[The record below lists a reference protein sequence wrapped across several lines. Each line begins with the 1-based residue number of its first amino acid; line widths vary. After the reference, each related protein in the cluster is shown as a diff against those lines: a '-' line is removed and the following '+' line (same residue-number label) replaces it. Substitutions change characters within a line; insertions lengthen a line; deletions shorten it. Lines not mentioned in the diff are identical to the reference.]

1 MMAMKPNYCVYTVL
15 IGDYEQLN
23 EQPIRKDSSIDFFCF
38 TDNRTL
44 VSESWNIIYIDPIF
58 PMDSVRSARLVKICP
73 HRFLKAYD
81 ESLYIDNSMVL
92 KQTPE
97 EIYGE
102 LMQDGNTDL
111 VVLNHNYRKTVLDEF
126 AAVIQLQYDNLNTIL
141 EQLNAYS
148 LVCPDVLDETPIQ
161 SGFLFRKHN
170 DDNVIVTMED
180 WLGQVF
186 RYSRRDQLSVN
197 YCLRKSN
204 LRVRKIDCDVFNS
217 KYFRYPVG
225 GGRDPERTKRI
236 GALSTISSYLI
247 KTQQM
252 AEIERLKSKLKEYL
266 DQEKT
271 MQALT
276 AQVAEIVNS
285 KTWKIA
291 LIFHRIR
298 VRIAPPNSRRARGFQ
313 RLYKLLVF
321 PIININRNRKL
332 EIDMALVRTSGL
344 FDENWYLSNNPD
356 VVAAKIDP
364 VRHYLLF
371 GGFEGRDPGPQFS
384 SSWYLATYDDVRK
397 AGINPLYHYLKSGKK
412 EGRATQ
418 TIHIVQMLSKQLPK
432 NEQPVY
438 LYLDLMKKC
447 LTDIIYADAQE
458 QPNLLAQPFD
468 ESQRMEG
475 LDWPAYAH
483 TMIGKKRLDNIQFCV
498 EDIIQRQIPG
508 DLIETGVWRGGATIF
523 MRAILKA
530 YNIMDRNVWVAD
542 SFEGLP
548 HPNPEDYPADA
559 GDRLNE
565 FKELAVSMEQV
576 QFNFAKYGLLDQQV
590 KFLKGWFRDTLPAAP
605 IEKIAVLRLD
615 GDMYESTMDALNAL
629 YPKLG
634 IGGYLIVD
642 DYGAI
647 PSCKK
652 AINDYREKHQIL
664 DEIIPIDWTGIF
676 WKKGH

>member
-1 MMAMKPNYCVYTVL
+1 M
-15 IGDYEQLN
+15 EH
-23 EQPIRKDSSIDFFCF
+23 
-38 TDNRTL
+38 
-44 VSESWNIIYIDPIF
+44 
-58 PMDSVRSARLVKICP
+58 SV
-73 HRFLKAYD
+73 
-81 ESLYIDNSMVL
+81 
-92 KQTPE
+92 
-97 EIYGE
+97 
-102 LMQDGNTDL
+102 
-111 VVLNHNYRKTVLDEF
+111 
-126 AAVIQLQYDNLNTIL
+126 
-141 EQLNAYS
+141 
-148 LVCPDVLDETPIQ
+148 
-161 SGFLFRKHN
+161 
-170 DDNVIVTMED
+170 
-180 WLGQVF
+180 
-186 RYSRRDQLSVN
+186 
-197 YCLRKSN
+197 
-204 LRVRKIDCDVFNS
+204 
-217 KYFRYPVG
+217 
-225 GGRDPERTKRI
+225 
-236 GALSTISSYLI
+236 
-247 KTQQM
+247 
-252 AEIERLKSKLKEYL
+252 
-266 DQEKT
+266 
-271 MQALT
+271 QALT
-276 AQVAEIVNS
+276 AKVAEEGQSAQLLTAKVAEIVNS
-285 KTWKIA
+285 KAWKIA
-291 LIFHRIR
+291 LFFRRIR
-298 VRIAPPNSRRARGFQ
+298 VRIAPANSSRAHGLQ
-313 RLYKLLVF
+313 RLYKLIVF

-332 EIDMALVRTSGL
+332 EMDMALIRTSGL

-356 VVAAKIDP
+356 VVAAKVDP
-364 VRHYLLF
+364 LRHYLLF

-384 SSWYLATYDDVRK
+384 SSWYLATNDDVRN
-397 AGINPLYHYLKSGKK
+397 ARINPLLHYLKFGRK

-418 TIHIVQMLSKQLPK
+418 TAHFQMLSNQLPK
-432 NEQPVY
+432 NEQPMY

-458 QPNLLAQPFD
+458 QPNLLSQPFE

-498 EDIIQRQIPG
+498 EDIIQRKIPG

-530 YNIMDRNVWVAD
+530 YNILDRNVWVAD

-548 HPNPEDYPADA
+548 LPNPGGYPADA

-647 PSCKK
+647 PGCKK